1 MEWNVAGNVSSGTV
15 KKDDLCSRYDVS
27 FISDF
32 LRMLCRYTMSRVMFT
47 TGAKFVGWAECMDT
61 CPKYN
66 RARAPSIP
74 SRAALQELVS
84 WTHSTIRDPDTM
96 ELYPGVGRFQ
106 GLWLP
111 YR

>member
-1 MEWNVAGNVSSGTV
+1 MLLEMFHQVAQSTKTTSAAGMMYHLFQINF
-15 KKDDLCSRYDVS
+15 K
-27 FISDF
+27 
-32 LRMLCRYTMSRVMFT
+32 MCRNTMSRVMFT

-66 RARAPSIP
+66 RAQAPSIA
-74 SRAALQELVS
+74 SGAGLQELVS
-84 WTHSTIRDPDTM
+84 WTHTTIRDPDTL